1 MVVVDIGVQ
10 ASTETDLNF
19 RWTSEGLVYQLV
31 GQSGSEA
38 EAGSYRNKSRV
49 RSQV

>member
-1 MVVVDIGVQ
+1 MLVLDIGVQ
-10 ASTETDLNF
+10 ASTETDQIRL
-19 RWTSEGLVYQLV
+19 TSGGLVYQLV

-38 EAGSYRNKSRV
+38 EAGSYRNKSWV